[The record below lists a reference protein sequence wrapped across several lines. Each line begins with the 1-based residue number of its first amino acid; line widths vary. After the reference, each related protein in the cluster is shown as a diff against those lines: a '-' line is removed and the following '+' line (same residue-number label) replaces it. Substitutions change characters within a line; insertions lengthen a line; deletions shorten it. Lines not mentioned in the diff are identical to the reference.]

1 MDNICV
7 CKYVYI
13 HKYMYLD
20 GFYIYDMYMFIY
32 ICLYILFIY
41 LSIYIHI
48 SREVLLLFFLIGWFL
63 AFMVHLHS
71 LCTSGKWPSL
81 LILMLPAYSWYL
93 SSGLLTRTSVRET
106 WKLCHLSHPLCGVGE
121 AASVQTQPGPSE
133 GSSRLCPPGCCP
145 LVLSPTYVLQ
155 L

>member
-1 MDNICV
+1 MCMYVCV
-7 CKYVYI
+7 YTQIYVSRWVLYIWYVYVYI
-13 HKYMYLD
+13 
-20 GFYIYDMYMFIY
+20 YMFVY
-32 ICLYILFIY
+32 YVY
-41 LSIYIHI
+41 LSLYIHI

-81 LILMLPAYSWYL
+81 LILMRPAYSWYL
-93 SSGLLTRTSVRET
+93 LSGLLTRTSVRET
-106 WKLCHLSHPLCGVGE
+106 WKLCHLSRPLCGVGE

>member
-1 MDNICV
+1 MCMYVCV
-7 CKYVYI
+7 YTQIYVSRWVLYIWYVYVYI
-13 HKYMYLD
+13 
-20 GFYIYDMYMFIY
+20 YMFVY
-32 ICLYILFIY
+32 SVY

-71 LCTSGKWPSL
+71 LCTSEKWPSL
-81 LILMLPAYSWYL
+81 LILMRPAYSWYL
-93 SSGLLTRTSVRET
+93 LSGLLTRTSVRET